1 MKRTTQ
7 EGLLNV
13 YIFVLKQK
21 QTDRHRGRERKRKSN
36 ETKWQKVRRVEQ
48 MQKSKMNS
56 SETRLSQVEI
66 APEYK

>member
-21 QTDRHRGRERKRKSN
+21 KNIQTDRHRERVMKQNGKWSGEWSKSRK
-36 ETKWQKVRRVEQ
+36 
-48 MQKSKMNS
+48 KSK
-56 SETRLSQVEI
+56 Q
-66 APEYK
+66 